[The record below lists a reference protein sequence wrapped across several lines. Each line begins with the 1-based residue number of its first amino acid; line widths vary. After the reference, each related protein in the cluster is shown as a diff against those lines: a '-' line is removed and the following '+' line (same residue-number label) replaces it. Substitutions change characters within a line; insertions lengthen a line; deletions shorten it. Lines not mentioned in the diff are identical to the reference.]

1 MKARPL
7 APILAVLAL
16 VLAASPAPAANINVE
31 SLELLTHGS
40 FDETTGLFTMSSRVY
55 FDMSFEGGD
64 KFAGRLRM
72 DFLSGDIQKALELAG
87 SDATTPAQVQ
97 DKINNLTSMG
107 FKTASVTAK
116 RLFGTGL
123 EATYFVGYL
132 DSFCSGNDFMGLF
145 GAPPFGTSL
154 AGPMAYPA
162 GVGGN
167 AKLYYE
173 GLDAVYGTGL
183 KLGLAGPKQALYA
196 YAYQDADLG
205 SGLWTGAI
213 RGLLDTGPLKVE
225 GYLGASTGGLYGIYK
240 AGLLFDF
247 APGSVGEFF
256 AQVGIPRWDIS
267 STLGVDNFYFLFEP
281 RVNFAS
287 GSLALTV
294 FYHPAWYRQK
304 ATTEQNALDF
314 ALNLKF
320 GNLSTS
326 GSQGGLKSLLAFR
339 PLETNPLA
347 LDISPYYSAI
357 AAGLE
362 WDFKLDLRV
371 FPAPSVWYGMFR
383 PYVGVST
390 SF

>member
-1 MKARPL
+1 MKACPFAPL
-7 APILAVLAL
+7 LAILALLLAGGY
-16 VLAASPAPAANINVE
+16 ASAANINVE

-40 FDETTGLFTMSSRVY
+40 LDETTGLFTVSSRVY

-64 KFAGRLRM
+64 KFAGLLRM
-72 DFLSGDIQKALELAG
+72 DFLSGDIQKALELART
-87 SDATTPAQVQ
+87 DATTPAEVQ

-116 RLFGTGL
+116 RILGTKI

-132 DSFCSGNDFMGLF
+132 DDFCSGNDFMPLF

-154 AGPMAYPA
+154 AGPMAYPD

-167 AKLYYE
+167 SRLYYE
-173 GLDAVYGTGL
+173 GIDAVYGTGL
-183 KLGLAGPKQALYA
+183 KVGLAGPKSALYA

-205 SGLWTGAI
+205 SGHWTGVA

-225 GYLGASTGGLYGIYK
+225 AFLGASSSGSYGIYK
-240 AGLLFDF
+240 GGLLFDF

-256 AQVGIPRWDIS
+256 AQVGMPRWDPS
-267 STLGVDNFYFLFEP
+267 ETLGVNNFYFLFEP
-281 RVNFAS
+281 RVNFYPGA
-287 GSLALTV
+287 LALTV

-304 ATTEQNALDF
+304 ATNEENALDF

-320 GNLSTS
+320 GDLAKS
-326 GSQGGLKSLLAFR
+326 GAQGGLKTMFAFR
-339 PLETNPLA
+339 PLSTSPLA
-347 LDISPYYSAI
+347 IDISPYYSAI
-357 AAGLE
+357 ASGLE

-371 FPAPSVWYGMFR
+371 FPFPGVWYGIFR
-383 PYVGVST
+383 PFVGVTT